1 MRPAPSQLRLLVLII
16 ALGALLMIWP
26 ALAPAWYAL
35 LAGAAMVSLID
46 GVLLLRVVRPDAR
59 RRVNPTLALGVTR
72 PAVITL
78 ENRSRRAVRLDMHDH
93 HPASMAAPSL
103 PLTARVPASEF
114 LDLSYDLTPLER
126 GKHKFG
132 PIDLRVYSPLSWWTR
147 RTPVEA
153 DESVRVF
160 PNFAAVSKYAVL
172 GVDAQTAAGG
182 LQLRPRRG
190 EGSEFHQLREY
201 RVGDTFRQ
209 IDWKATA
216 RVSRLITKDYQEER
230 DQQIVFLV
238 DTGRRMLAREDGL
251 SHFDHVL
258 NSMLLL
264 SYVALRQGD
273 AVGFLTCGANA
284 RWMKPRKGL
293 STMSSLT
300 RQLFDL
306 EPDEHAIDYQAAA
319 TALAVRQKRRALV
332 VLLTNV
338 RDEDLDDLRAA
349 FGLLRRRHVLLV
361 ASIREPGIDDV
372 LDKPIGDFH
381 AARDFAAAH
390 HYLQSRRS
398 TLDAL
403 SARGVVLEDTSCRDL
418 PRAIAHRYLDIK
430 RAGVL

>member
-1 MRPAPSQLRLLVLII
+1 MRPAPSQLRVLILVFIAGLTLLVWPT
-16 ALGALLMIWP
+16 LL
-26 ALAPAWYAL
+26 PAWYAL
-35 LAGAAMVSLID
+35 IGGTVLVSLID
-46 GVLLLRVVRPDAR
+46 AVRLLRLERPQAT

-72 PAVITL
+72 PITL
-78 ENRSRRAVRLDMHDH
+78 RIENPDRRALRLDLHDH
-93 HPASMAAPSL
+93 HPDSMRTADL
-103 PLTARVPASEF
+103 PLSTRVDGGQFANQ
-114 LDLSYDLTPLER
+114 SYDLTPLER
-126 GKHKFG
+126 GNHAFG
-132 PIDLRVYSPLSWWTR
+132 PIDLRVHSPLSWWTR
-147 RTPVEA
+147 RTVVPA
-153 DESVRVF
+153 DETVRVF
-160 PNFAAVSKYAVL
+160 PNFAAVSKYAIL

-201 RVGDTFRQ
+201 RQGDTFRQ

-216 RVSRLITKDYQEER
+216 RISRLITKDYQEER

-273 AVGFLTCGANA
+273 AVGFLTCGANP
-284 RWMKPRKGL
+284 RWVAPRKGL
-293 STMSSLT
+293 STMSTLT

-306 EPDEHAIDYQAAA
+306 EPEEHAVDYQAAA
-319 TALAVRQKRRALV
+319 TSLAVRQKRRALV

-361 ASIREPGIDDV
+361 ASIREPGIDDI
-372 LDKPIGDFH
+372 LDQPVEDFR

-390 HYLQSRRS
+390 HYLQSRRR

-403 SARGVVLEDTSCRDL
+403 AARGVVLEDTSCADL